1 MLACVLCHFSQ
12 EWTSLERPKEA
23 PWPVRRDS
31 HAACCLNYGEENP
44 QLLIT
49 GGVDNNGNSLQDA
62 WVLDVKSGTWREV
75 RIYVSMFQLL
85 ESAVCRP
92 LYFSIIISLSSLSP
106 AHHSWRCTTSSKA
119 HYYCLKFGAG
129 VDRSHHVWRMPKVEV
144 GKVKWC
150 STQTSPNYCDG
161 VQWAKH
167 FLLSWLAFRSCI
179 HNYEWCA
186 WALNLESLKKEKSI
200 ESGTFWLVGW
210 SYQWAMDPR
219 QRSRNRSSNN
229 SQAGGLS
236 HLQLF

>member
-1 MLACVLCHFSQ
+1 MGPGCQLWEVEGGENISWFNCLSLQYADYFS
-12 EWTSLERPKEA
+12 S
-23 PWPVRRDS
+23 
-31 HAACCLNYGEENP
+31 
-44 QLLIT
+44 
-49 GGVDNNGNSLQDA
+49 NSLF
-62 WVLDVKSGTWREV
+62 
-75 RIYVSMFQLL
+75 SM
-85 ESAVCRP
+85 
-92 LYFSIIISLSSLSP
+92 IMSLSSLSP

-150 STQTSPNYCDG
+150 STETSPNYCDG

-167 FLLSWLAFRSCI
+167 FLLSRLAFRSCL

-186 WALNLESLKKEKSI
+186 WALERKKEKSI

-210 SYQWAMDPR
+210 SYQWATDPR

-229 SQAGGLS
+229 SQAFSLTVGYTA
-236 HLQLF
+236 